1 MSKVIAAFLG
11 AEVRQTGAEE
21 RPKGLGGSTAGG
33 THEGFELREA
43 ELNGIEVWTVGR
55 QIPER
60 GADALDRAA
69 DARDFVGGEIVGDHD
84 VPGSQR
90 GHEDLFDIGKE
101 TRPVDGASK
110 TPGAVRPVTRSAASN
125 VLVCHRAHGAWSWTR
140 APRRARPYRRRRLFV
155 MPVSSRKTRRVGSQ
169 VGAAA
174 CHTTRAAAT
183 SGRSC
188 SEGRTVFF
196 DGHVQGRHRA
206 PDRRQTGRRAE
217 RVLQLGQGAIRLLRD
232 QRGQSVQVRLQH
244 PAPPVPLDA
253 RCDFARLP
261 PALLQQ
267 PHPRPAHAVLHRDVR
282 GLHPGITVEQGSF
295 SEIRG

>member
-1 MSKVIAAFLG
+1 MTVWCPDSRSVESNCGILG

-21 RPKGLGGSTAGG
+21 RPEGFGGSTAGG
-33 THEGFELREA
+33 AHEGFELREA
-43 ELNGIEVWTVGR
+43 EFNPDCR
-55 QIPER
+55 AADSRR
-60 GADALDRAA
+60 GADALDRLA
-69 DARDFVGGEIVGDHD
+69 DAGHFVCAEVIGDDD
-84 VPGSQR
+84 VPGMQG
-90 GHEDLFDIGKE
+90 GHEDLFDIGE
-101 TRPVDGASK
+101 EARPVERPLARS
-110 TPGAVRPVTRSAASN
+110 PVTRSAARN

-196 DGHVQGRHRA
+196 DGHVQSRHRA

-217 RVLQLGQGAIRLLRD
+217 RVLQLG
-232 QRGQSVQVRLQH
+232 
-244 PAPPVPLDA
+244 
-253 RCDFARLP
+253 
-261 PALLQQ
+261 
-267 PHPRPAHAVLHRDVR
+267 
-282 GLHPGITVEQGSF
+282 
-295 SEIRG
+295 